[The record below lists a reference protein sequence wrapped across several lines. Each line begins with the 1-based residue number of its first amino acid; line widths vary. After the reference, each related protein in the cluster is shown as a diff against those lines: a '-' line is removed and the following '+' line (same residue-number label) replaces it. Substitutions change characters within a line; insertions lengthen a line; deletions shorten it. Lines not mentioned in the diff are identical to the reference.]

1 MPSRVRTRSIL
12 LSLVTVALVM
22 SGCLSPTDGTV
33 QVGDLRTQDTF
44 VEVGE
49 ANAVKVNVDMGQGA
63 LRIRP
68 GGDHLME
75 ALFRYNVDRWKP
87 VFSYEDEGEVW
98 NLSVRQPRQ
107 DLEVEGDARNE
118 WELDFGLVIPMEFK
132 IEMGA
137 GDANIRLSG
146 LDVVALSV
154 STGAGQLDI
163 DLSGAWYDT
172 LVARV
177 GTGAGDVG
185 LIVPSDIGVQIS
197 VVQGAGTVIA
207 PGFEQVGGNYVN
219 EAFQTATVVML
230 IALDIGSGNVQVL
243 QVP

>member
-1 MPSRVRTRSIL
+1 MQGRARPATLLVTIL
-12 LSLVTVALVM
+12 TVALVM
-22 SGCLSPTDGTV
+22 SGCLSPSNGTV
-33 QVGDLRTQDTF
+33 QVGDLRTEDTF

-49 ANAVKVNVDMGQGA
+49 ANAVEVNVDMGQGD

-75 ALFRYNVDRWKP
+75 AVFRYNVDRWKP
-87 VFSYEDEGEVW
+87 VFSYVEEGEVW
-98 NLSVRQPRQ
+98 NLTVRQPRQ
-107 DLEVEGDARNE
+107 DLEVEGDTRNE

-132 IEMGA
+132 IQMGA

-154 STGAGQLDI
+154 STGAGKLDL

-185 LIVPSDIGVQIS
+185 LIVPSDTGVQIS

-219 EAFQTATVVML
+219 EAFDTASVFML
-230 IALDIGSGNVQVL
+230 IAVDIGSGNLQVL